1 MIEPTKRQESTPVGS
16 SRKKTIRLIR
26 SGTAVLLFAASFTA
40 LYGQAPDTVKTADSK
55 SQLSPQEQS
64 VRRDQAYV
72 RALLEKGSSD
82 AKVEVSLKL
91 TSRFTSFNSA
101 GDFHAYA
108 TKLITREKATLKQVN
123 QAQQA
128 DNRSQTP
135 SAAAVAGN
143 SSAVVSGNVAAP
155 SNPVGI
161 SNVKVSQDS
170 SPNSTQDTT
179 STTTPDNNQNQA
191 AVSNASPAVFGG
203 GIFAP
208 TVSAPSN
215 GGGVAQSASVGAAS
229 NSRGT
234 TGSGSSSDHHSG
246 SDGSSNDGSGNAN
259 TFNSDQGP
267 GPGPIGPGPGC
278 NLFPAPP
285 SVGATVPLSY
295 FGPSPSET
303 NPSLVGPVQL
313 LKSGTVDAA
322 RGTITLPL
330 YLGHMKGNKKNVWY
344 ILTDVDDPNV
354 AAELGLNFSAKL
366 TFASNAART
375 ATLAAD
381 GTLVFDKGTV
391 DFSPVRNVVPGPT
404 GAEFPPV
411 SFQPGAVGDADYS
424 PFVQV
429 TNAAGVIYNAPI
441 VAFNVDASQITFPDG
456 NVDYTKV
463 HDEVVA
469 IDPINQTVTLNLI
482 NGFSFGRPVWYLS
495 MDASIPLSAAI
506 EHNTFAPLMQ
516 QLHLGGDDSFSSPIE
531 RIFIATNGA
540 ESGGC
545 NNPQR
550 QGLSADLADG
560 HRPNNVLGGI
570 PTIALDYS
578 PAWDAQ
584 LFEWTKD
591 AIDNSF
597 RGQVREEF
605 QILTFVQ
612 DGLITGPG
620 GIPFGSSGFT
630 INCPIV
636 QRLD

>member
-16 SRKKTIRLIR
+16 SRKKAIRLIR
-26 SGTAVLLFAASFTA
+26 SGTAVLLFAASCTA

-55 SQLSPQEQS
+55 SLLSPQEQS
-64 VRRDQAYV
+64 ARRDQAYV

-108 TKLITREKATLKQVN
+108 TKLITGEKATLKQVKH
-123 QAQQA
+123 AQQA

-143 SSAVVSGNVAAP
+143 SSGVVSGNVAAP

-161 SNVKVSQDS
+161 SNVKISQES
-170 SPNSTQDTT
+170 SQNSTQDTT
-179 STTTPDNNQNQA
+179 STTTPDNNQSQA
-191 AVSNASPAVFGG
+191 AVSNAPPAVFGG

-215 GGGVAQSASVGAAS
+215 GGGSLQAGSVGTNS
-229 NSRGT
+229 NSSVTAAAGT
-234 TGSGSSSDHHSG
+234 SPENESSSSG
-246 SDGSSNDGSGNAN
+246 

-285 SVGATVPLSY
+285 SVGASVPLTY
-295 FGPSPSET
+295 FGPPPSET

-322 RGTITLPL
+322 HGTITLPL
-330 YLGHMKGNKKNVWY
+330 YLGRMKGSGKNVWY

-375 ATLAAD
+375 ANLAAD

-391 DFSPVRNVVPGPT
+391 DFSPVRRIVPGPP

-411 SFQPGAVGDADYS
+411 STQPGAVGDSDYS

-429 TNAAGVIYNAPI
+429 VNAGGVIYNAPI
-441 VAFNVDASQITFPDG
+441 VAFGVDASQINFPDG
-456 NVDYTKV
+456 NVDYSKV

-469 IDPINQTVTLNLI
+469 IDPINQTVTINLI
-482 NGFSFGRPVWYLS
+482 NGFSFGRPVWYIS
-495 MDASIPLSAAI
+495 MDTSIPLGAAI

-531 RIFIATNGA
+531 RIFIGTNGA

-591 AIDNSF
+591 AIENGF

-620 GIPFGSSGFT
+620 GKPFGSSGFA
-630 INCPIV
+630 INCPIA